1 MIKKNLFTWIIALLV
16 IIITF
21 SDLMVINV
29 VQNIPLYIAT
39 NSITLLVVIQK
50 IIVPIIGILFLIG
63 LYNKSKNINILLNS
77 FFGLEILFSL
87 INGILPYYF
96 IEIHTVFP
104 NISSHTSDLIFSKES
119 ILIASLVYITF
130 LTLLWI
136 GYFYYLK
143 YRMLKN

>member
-1 MIKKNLFTWIIALLV
+1 MV